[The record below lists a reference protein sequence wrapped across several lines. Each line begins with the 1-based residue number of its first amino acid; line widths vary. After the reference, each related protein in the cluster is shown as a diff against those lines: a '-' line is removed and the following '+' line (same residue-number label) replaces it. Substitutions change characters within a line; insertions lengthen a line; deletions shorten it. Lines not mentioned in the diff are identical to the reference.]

1 MRFYSSHDHKIWQ
14 GQGPEPTE
22 PRGNLCERPRHL
34 PLLTYQGVVPPR
46 RRLAQ
51 PSRRATDCCLGLQ
64 QRSRGA
70 TDGARS
76 PCALPA
82 APRTPPPR
90 ALCLR
95 LGRRPQHASL
105 RAPRAPRAPLPIP
118 SARACSPSLLCAR
131 TPARLAR
138 ARAPLVVFP
147 CGACPAR
154 PARPSAQAPA
164 RPASPGRVA
173 KK

>member
-95 LGRRPQHASL
+95 LGAARSTL
-105 RAPRAPRAPLPIP
+105 RGP
-118 SARACSPSLLCAR
+118 
-131 TPARLAR
+131 
-138 ARAPLVVFP
+138 
-147 CGACPAR
+147 R
-154 PARPSAQAPA
+154 PARSARSAPHTVGARRSQARSTRTSIRSPPLA
-164 RPASPGRVA
+164 RRPRLGRSGCSRSRRGHRSG
-173 KK
+173 